1 MYWFGSKARLAISD
15 PDMIKEILVSKSGSF
30 GKIRYNPISKTLF
43 GEGLVGQEG
52 EKWVV
57 HRRIANYAFNMERV
71 KVQMIIELF
80 FDIYFVQFFSF
91 YIIQ

>member
-57 HRRIANYAFNMERV
+57 HRRIANYAFKMERV